1 MNPIISFIFWIICMI
16 SNDARDFVAGK
27 VKQDYRNSNSI
38 HIFFLINLGPTYHQF
53 QLQNISKN
61 DVFQISFRLLL
72 IQVG

>member
-1 MNPIISFIFWIICMI
+1 MI

-27 VKQDYRNSNSI
+27 VKQAYRNSNSI
-38 HIFFLINLGPTYHQF
+38 HIFLINLGPTYHQF
-53 QLQNISKN
+53 QLQNISNN